1 MQTPNAPAASAAQNL
16 MKILKSRR
24 VVIASVESCTGG
36 MIADE
41 MTNISGAS
49 ENFWG
54 AWVVYDSSAKAALG
68 VPSQIIAEH
77 DAVSR
82 ETAESLAEKGLA
94 QLSKVLR
101 EEASQPYSKLITLQR
116 PWKKLAVVST
126 TGVAGPGGGTPERP
140 VGLCFVGIAITDA
153 DPSSLPLVKSFEV
166 QAPAGHSRLEYKTY
180 FQNKALELLTQCL
193 EEACEI

>member
-1 MQTPNAPAASAAQNL
+1 
-16 MKILKSRR
+16 MKILKSHR
-24 VVIASVESCTGG
+24 VVMASVESCTGG

-54 AWVVYDSSAKAALG
+54 AWVVYDNSAKTALG
-68 VPSQIIAEH
+68 VPSQIIAQY

-82 ETAESLAEKGLA
+82 KTAESLAEKGLA

-101 EEASQPYSKLITLQR
+101 EAASQSHSNLITLQS

-126 TGVAGPGGGTPERP
+126 TGIAGPGGGTPERP
-140 VGLCFVGIAITDA
+140 VGLCFVGVAISDA
-153 DPSSLPLVKSFEV
+153 SSSSSPSLKSF
-166 QAPAGHSRLEYKTY
+166 QINAPAGHSRLEYKTY

-193 EEACEI
+193 EEAREG